1 MRNEKAF
8 TLVEMM
14 FVVVLIAIVASIAV
28 QNFREASLNNEIKSV
43 AFTLGTAL
51 GYAKDEAIMRR
62 SFVTLC
68 PSANV
73 NDANATCTSGGD
85 WADGYIVFL
94 DLDGNGL
101 RAGGATSNETL
112 LRVFPSMSRDQIT
125 VKGMPITNSITFRS
139 TGFRQVGNA
148 SDRTVQAR
156 IGIKTTDGSGNIVVD
171 ETKFHF
177 QLNIAENGTFK
188 ILVK

>member
-94 DLDGNGL
+94 DLDNNGV
-101 RAGGATSNETL
+101 RADAETL
-112 LRVFPSMSRDQIT
+112 LRVFPSMSRDQVT
-125 VKGMPITNSITFRS
+125 VRNLPDAVTFLP
-139 TGFRQVGNA
+139 TGFRSGGSSVIE
-148 SDRTVQAR
+148 AR
-156 IGIKTTDGSGNIVVD
+156 IGIATESGEATVVD
-171 ETKFHF
+171 TSKFHF

>member
-8 TLVEMM
+8 TLVEIML
-14 FVVVLIAIVASIAV
+14 VIVLIAIVASIAV

-43 AFTLGTAL
+43 TFTLGTAL
-51 GYAKDEAIMRR
+51 GYAKDEAVMRR
-62 SFVTLC
+62 SYVSLC

-73 NDANATCTSGGD
+73 NDANATCTAGGD

-94 DLDGNGL
+94 DLDNNGV
-101 RAGGATSNETL
+101 RDNAATSAETL
-112 LRVFPSMSRDQIT
+112 LRVFPSMSRDQVT
-125 VKGMPITNSITFRS
+125 VRNLPNAITFWP
-139 TGFRQVGNA
+139 TGFRGSGSA
-148 SDRTVQAR
+148 AIEAH
-156 IGIKTTDGSGNIVVD
+156 IGIATESGGATVVD
-171 ETKFHF
+171 ASKFHF